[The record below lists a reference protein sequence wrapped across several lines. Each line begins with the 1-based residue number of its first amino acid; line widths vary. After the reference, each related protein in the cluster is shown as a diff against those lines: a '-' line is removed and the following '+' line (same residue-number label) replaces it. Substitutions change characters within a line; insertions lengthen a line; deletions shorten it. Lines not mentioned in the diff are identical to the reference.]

1 MQNIIEEDRLVNM
14 LCRDNANSPERTRV
28 VLASEIQRVVKDYL
42 ELKENVKVRFK
53 LVDEE
58 IIFMIE
64 MRARRIKPF
73 GYMPRIWT

>member
-1 MQNIIEEDRLVNM
+1 MQNLIEEDRLITM
-14 LCRDNANSPERTRV
+14 LNRDNVNSPERTRV
-28 VLASEIQRVVKDYL
+28 VLSSEIRRVVKDYL
-42 ELKENVKVRFK
+42 ELKEDIKVRFK

-64 MRARRIKPF
+64 MRASRIKPF